1 MLSRIFAYCLL
12 PTVLFISSCS
22 SEPEENAESKSST
35 EKTTTIDTSLNGLV
49 GVIEKNPPVQDGDY
63 IKKYPSGVV
72 QLRGYY
78 INGKRNGQ
86 WTGFFPN
93 GTIQTEGFYKDGLRD
108 GKAIVYYQSGKI
120 YYTGYYK
127 DGKEVG
133 KWIFYKE
140 DGTVFEEKD
149 YGSL

>member
-1 MLSRIFAYCLL
+1 MKHI
-12 PTVLFISSCS
+12 LFNSFILFSACVFSYCS
-22 SEPEENAESKSST
+22 SGPKENEQAKPEN
-35 EKTTTIDTSLNGLV
+35 EKTTTVDTSLNGLV

-63 IKKYPSGVV
+63 IKKYPSGIV

-86 WTGFFPN
+86 WTGFFPD
-93 GTIQTEGFYKDGLRD
+93 GKIQTEGFYKDGLRD

-149 YGSL
+149 HGGE